1 MAYDQFRAKIGVPRS
16 AYEAIG
22 KGTTGKLSSPAVVV
36 EKAGAL
42 RELLNHDHVQ
52 CESVF
57 SVNLRL
63 FTPLNTGIGTTDRC
77 NHGYLELEPFHE
89 GAQLHASR
97 HKPLPRAL
105 STRRLSTK
113 AADLL
118 DAGCVL
124 LA

>member
-63 FTPLNTGIGTTDRC
+63 FTPLRG
-77 NHGYLELEPFHE
+77 
-89 GAQLHASR
+89 
-97 HKPLPRAL
+97 KPP
-105 STRRLSTK
+105 S
-113 AADLL
+113 
-118 DAGCVL
+118 
-124 LA
+124 